1 MSTPQEIFDN
11 VAVNAPP
18 EFWETTIGDPGAD
31 VGALVDIAV
40 YFRGAATLQALRQ
53 TVGDDVFFDI
63 VEEWVS
69 SLAGDTVTTDE
80 FIELAEKESGMQL
93 DDLFEA
99 WLFTPEKPA
108 GLPETVPQEPAP

>member
-1 MSTPQEIFDN
+1 MSSR
-11 VAVNAPP
+11 A
-18 EFWETTIGDPGAD
+18 
-31 VGALVDIAV
+31 
-40 YFRGAATLQALRQ
+40 GAA
-53 TVGDDVFFDI
+53 
-63 VEEWVS
+63 
-69 SLAGDTVTTDE
+69 VTTDE